1 MQAADPTELGAW
13 LRLIETPGIGRTKAR
28 RLLAAWGSPQAIFE
42 APEAALREVV
52 DASSARAL
60 RQTPVGWADLLART
74 LAWLEAS
81 TPASPRHVLTLADAR
96 YPRMLLEQPDP
107 PVMLH
112 ATGRIDLLDR
122 AAVAVV
128 GSRNPTAQG
137 RDNARAF
144 ARALGEAGVCVVSGL
159 ALGVDACAHEGALGT
174 PGSTIAVVGTGLD
187 RLYPRQNLALGQ
199 RIAQEALVISEYVL
213 GTPAVAAH
221 FPQRNRIIAAL
232 GLGTLVVEATLQSGS
247 LITARLALEA
257 GREVLA
263 IPGSIHAPQSR
274 GCHALIKQGA
284 KLVESTDDI
293 LDELGILRASPM
305 PPIGAAPDHSAG
317 RPGDTRTD
325 AQETPPPPETSDT
338 DSSDPVLR
346 ALGWSPATLDVLQIR
361 TGLSATDLTVRLLEL
376 ELQGQ
381 VAQLPGQ
388 IFQRLAQA

>member
-1 MQAADPTELGAW
+1 MHATDPAELGAW
-13 LRLIETPGIGRTKAR
+13 LRLIETPGVGRTRAR
-28 RLLAAWGSPQAIFE
+28 RLLAALGSPQAIFE
-42 APEAALREVV
+42 APEAVLREVV
-52 DASSARAL
+52 DAQSARAL
-60 RQTPVGWADLLART
+60 RQAPAGLADLLART
-74 LAWLEAS
+74 RAWLDAS
-81 TPASPRHVLTLADAR
+81 TSACPRQVLTLADTR

-107 PVMLH
+107 PVLLH
-112 ATGRIDLLDR
+112 ATGRLDLLDR

-159 ALGVDACAHEGALGT
+159 ALGVDACAHEGALDT
-174 PGSTIAVVGTGLD
+174 PGRTIAVVGTGLD

-199 RIAQEALVISEYVL
+199 RIAQEGLVVSEYVL

-247 LITARLALEA
+247 LITARMALEA

-305 PPIGAAPDHSAG
+305 PAIGAIPEGLQNNPAPAQEA
-317 RPGDTRTD
+317 PEGDT
-325 AQETPPPPETSDT
+325 A
-338 DSSDPVLR
+338 DPVLR

-361 TGLSATDLTVRLLEL
+361 TGLSAADLAVRLLEL